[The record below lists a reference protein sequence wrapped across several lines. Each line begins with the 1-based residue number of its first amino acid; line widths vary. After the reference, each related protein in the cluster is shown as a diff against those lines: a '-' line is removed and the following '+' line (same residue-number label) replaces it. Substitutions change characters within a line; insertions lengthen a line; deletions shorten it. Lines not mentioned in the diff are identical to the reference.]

1 MNVANRPGKGAR
13 IKVEPIR
20 SLVDIGRI
28 KHLLKNRPRDL
39 ALFTV
44 GINTPLR
51 ISDLM
56 TLTFAQSRDL
66 KPGSSI
72 VIKEQRT
79 GRRLKIGWNRAC
91 FQSVAGLAKTFDAN
105 ESAGATSLAQYL
117 FRSRRGEVLL
127 TSSVHRLVKSWC
139 KHIGLAGNYGAN
151 SLRKTWGYHQFATFG
166 TDLNRLMTIFN
177 HATRRQTLDYLCL
190 HPQDFKNIFE
200 HEL

>member
-1 MNVANRPGKGAR
+1 MTADNRPGKGAR

-28 KHLLKNRPRDL
+28 KSLLAKRPRNL
-39 ALFTV
+39 ALFIV
-44 GINTPLR
+44 GINLPLR
-51 ISDLM
+51 VSDLM
-56 TLTFAQSRDL
+56 MLTHAHVCDL
-66 KPGSSI
+66 KPGSSLAI
-72 VIKEQRT
+72 REQRT
-79 GRRLKIGWNRAC
+79 GRRIKVGWNRTC
-91 FQSVAGLAKTFDAN
+91 FNTVAGLRDG
-105 ESAGATSLAQYL
+105 AGAAGAGNVWRAQYL
-117 FRSRRGEVLL
+117 FGSRRGDVLL

-139 KHIGLAGNYGAN
+139 KDIGLAGNYGAN

-190 HPQDFKNIFE
+190 QPQDFKNIFE

>member
-1 MNVANRPGKGAR
+1 MSNDNRPGKGAR

-28 KHLLKNRPRDL
+28 KSLLEGRPRDL

-51 ISDLM
+51 VSDLM
-56 TLTFAQSRDL
+56 ALNCAQVSEL
-66 KPGSSI
+66 KPGSAI
-72 VIKEQRT
+72 EIREQRT
-79 GRRLKIGWNRAC
+79 GRRMRIGWNRAC
-91 FQSVAGLAKTFDAN
+91 YKAVAGLIDSLDTV
-105 ESAGATSLAQYL
+105 SADVRRRAQYL

-127 TSSVHRLVKSWC
+127 ASSVHRLVKSWC
-139 KHIGLAGNYGAN
+139 KHIGLAGNFGAN

-166 TDLNRLMTIFN
+166 TDLNRLMIIFN
-177 HATRRQTLDYLCL
+177 HATRRHTLEYLGL
-190 HPQDFKNIFE
+190 RPQDFKNIFE

>member
-1 MNVANRPGKGAR
+1 MSVANRPGKGAR

-28 KHLLKNRPRDL
+28 KSLLAKRPRDL

-44 GINTPLR
+44 GINLPLR

-56 TLTFAQSRDL
+56 LLTYDRVGDL
-66 KPGSSI
+66 KPGKSLI
-72 VIKEQRT
+72 IREQRT
-79 GRRLKIGWNRAC
+79 GRRIKIGWNRAC
-91 FQSVAGLAKTFDAN
+91 FHAVAGLANDTGIAAADIEWGK
-105 ESAGATSLAQYL
+105 QYL
-117 FRSRRGEVLL
+117 FRSRRGKFLL
-127 TSSVHRLVKSWC
+127 ASSVHRLVKSWC

-190 HPQDFKNIFE
+190 QPQDFKNIFE

>member
-1 MNVANRPGKGAR
+1 MSVANRPGKGAR

-28 KHLLKNRPRDL
+28 KSLLAKRPRDL

-44 GINTPLR
+44 GINLPLR

-56 TLTFAQSRDL
+56 VLTYDRVGDL
-66 KPGSSI
+66 KPGKSL
-72 VIKEQRT
+72 VIREQRT
-79 GRRLKIGWNRAC
+79 GRRIKIGWNRAC
-91 FQSVAGLAKTFDAN
+91 FHAVAGLANDRGIAAADIEWAK
-105 ESAGATSLAQYL
+105 QYL
-117 FRSRRGEVLL
+117 FRSRRGKFLL
-127 TSSVHRLVKSWC
+127 ASSVHRLVKSWC

-190 HPQDFKNIFE
+190 QPQDFKNIFE